1 MSQSHASVRKGV
13 VCSECGSPMW
23 EILNQ
28 DGVLEGYCCLNGHFK
43 SQIKDV
49 INTLAP
55 PQNEE
60 S

>member
-1 MSQSHASVRKGV
+1 M
-13 VCSECGSPMW
+13 CSECGSPMW

-49 INTLAP
+49 NNTLAP